1 MIPLNKKK
9 KDEKISNLGSIDT
22 ARKLAEDYVNFN
34 YDTFAEGDTYKSL
47 EKRYDANGQRAMQ
60 NTLGQVAARTGG
72 MASSY
77 ATSAANQSYNDWM
90 SNLEDAARSLY
101 ESERKELG
109 DRYSVANSMYL
120 QDRDEQRYIEERD
133 YDRSED
139 RRIEGKSDAAMIIE
153 SLLKSGRSPESIDP
167 DLILKSGMPLEY
179 WVSESYNMDAEEKE
193 ENNSET
199 LEDYKNIIAEGGTV
213 SLADWVAAGG
223 NEATY
228 NGLMSVGTN
237 SNKQKTLAQY
247 MASLSDGVFV
257 DRQVFIDAGGDV
269 AVYDAYKNAY
279 DEAKAKGEAANKAT
293 VATSALNTLI
303 ATNADVDWDSE
314 EIQQLITESG
324 KNPLEWNALIADAQ
338 EKAQA
343 DADAKAMAKAEDE
356 ILWHIKAG
364 KGVNTL
370 EEELVLASG
379 RSPEYWENYEKVYN
393 ASQAVPETYKQPTPE
408 DLEDIMD
415 RIYAVDENGNYT
427 QFKTLYAEKSWI
439 SMLKAMYGEDFAAN
453 VQTLLEAR

>member
-1 MIPLNKKK
+1 
-9 KDEKISNLGSIDT
+9 
-22 ARKLAEDYVNFN
+22 
-34 YDTFAEGDTYKSL
+34 
-47 EKRYDANGQRAMQ
+47 
-60 NTLGQVAARTGG
+60 
-72 MASSY
+72 
-77 ATSAANQSYNDWM
+77 
-90 SNLEDAARSLY
+90 
-101 ESERKELG
+101 
-109 DRYSVANSMYL
+109 MYL

-139 RRIEGKSDAAMIIE
+139 RRIEGKSDAAMFIE

-167 DLILKSGMPLEY
+167 DWISKSGMPLEY
-179 WVSESYNMDAEEKE
+179 WVSEGYNMDAEEKE
-193 ENNSET
+193 ENSSKT
-199 LEDYKNIIAEGGTV
+199 LEDYKDIIAEGGTV
-213 SLADWVAAGG
+213 SLADWKAAGG

-237 SNKQKTLAQY
+237 SNKQKTLDQY

-257 DRQVFIDAGGDV
+257 DRQAFIDAGGDV

-293 VATSALNTLI
+293 VATSALNALI

-343 DADAKAMAKAEDE
+343 DADAKAMAKAENE
-356 ILWHIKAG
+356 ILAHIKAG
-364 KGVNTL
+364 NGVNTL
-370 EEELVLASG
+370 DREFVEDSG
-379 RSPEYWENYEKVYN
+379 RSWDYWKNYEKVYK
-393 ASQAVPETYKQPTPE
+393 ASQEVPEEYKQPTPE
-408 DLEDIMD
+408 EIKKTMD
-415 RIYAVDENGNYT
+415 MIYAVDKDGNYT
-427 QFKTLYAEKSWI
+427 NFKTLDAEKSWI
-439 SMLKAMYGEDFAAN
+439 SLLESMYGEDFAAN